1 MPGRKPEGRNITRT
15 GEVMAKIKITKRS
28 VEALKTTSKDY
39 FAFDTDLPGFGVR
52 VMPSGK
58 RFFLVQYRRHGRTR
72 RVTIGQFGIVTAELA
87 RREATIKLGS
97 VRGANGDPAA
107 LRDAERQSATMKELG
122 ERFLTQYV
130 PTRCKPSTQAEYRRS
145 VELFLDPLFAK
156 QRVRSVTTA
165 DVAEMHGSL
174 SHIPYQANRTLGVLS
189 KMMNL
194 AETWGIRD
202 KHTNPCERIERYPER
217 KRERFLSPKE
227 LQRLGQALTAAEV
240 CETESKYAVA
250 AFRILLLT
258 GCRLSEIQMLEWRHV
273 DLNGKELRL
282 SDSKTGAK
290 TVHLGEAAVALL
302 GALPRVTGNP
312 YVIVGKKEKTHLT
325 DLQHPWRRIREAA
338 ELSDVRIHDL
348 RHTFA
353 WGGLLV
359 GEGLAM
365 IGKLLGHTQVQTTAR
380 YAHLAADPI
389 KQAATKIS
397 DRLAL
402 ALLGALDELRTGR
415 AEQRATS
422 TENGDGENEAAVAF
436 QRSGNSSFRRCPLR
450 FRDRDA

>member
-1 MPGRKPEGRNITRT
+1 
-15 GEVMAKIKITKRS
+15 MAKIKITKRS
-28 VEALKTTSKDY
+28 VEALKVTSKDY
-39 FAFDTDLPGFGVR
+39 IAFDKDLPGFGVR

-72 RVTIGQFGIVTAELA
+72 RVMIGQFGVVTPELA

-107 LRDAERQSATMKELG
+107 LRDAERQSTTMKELG

-145 VELFLDPLFAK
+145 VELFLDPFFAK
-156 QRVRSVTTA
+156 QHVRSVTTA
-165 DVAEMHGSL
+165 DVAELHGSL

-202 KHTNPCERIERYPER
+202 KHTNPCEDVERFPER

-227 LQRLGQALTAAEV
+227 LQRLGQALTAAELHQT
-240 CETESKYAVA
+240 ETRYAVA
-250 AFRILLLT
+250 AFRVLLLT
-258 GCRLSEIQMLEWRHV
+258 GCRLSEIQRLEWRYV
-273 DLNGKELRL
+273 DLEQKELRL
-282 SDSKTGAK
+282 PDSKTGAK
-290 TVHLGEAAVALL
+290 TVHLGEAVVALL
-302 GALPRVTGNP
+302 DALPRVTGNP
-312 YVIVGKKEKTHLT
+312 YVIVGKKEKAHLT
-325 DLQHPWRRIREAA
+325 DLQHPWRRIRKAA
-338 ELSDVRIHDL
+338 GLSDVRIHDL

-353 WGGLLV
+353 SGGLLV

-380 YAHLAADPI
+380 YAHLASDPV

-397 DRLAL
+397 DRLAS
-402 ALLGALDELRTGR
+402 ALFSSVDDASAKEPQLSDRLIEDAK
-415 AEQRATS
+415 S
-422 TENGDGENEAAVAF
+422 EAA
-436 QRSGNSSFRRCPLR
+436 
-450 FRDRDA
+450 